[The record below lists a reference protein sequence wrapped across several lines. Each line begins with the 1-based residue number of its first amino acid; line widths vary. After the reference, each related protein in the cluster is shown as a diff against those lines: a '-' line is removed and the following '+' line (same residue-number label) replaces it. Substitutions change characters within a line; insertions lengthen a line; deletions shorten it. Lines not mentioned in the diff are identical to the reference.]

1 MVQFRFLFV
10 YKNPQYREIL
20 RRMQPTRAFHVYSSG
35 LCFLLMAI
43 SISVALPPV
52 DKQISRQVA
61 LFVEGD
67 SSSIPKFI
75 NVCRQ
80 MGPERGLDFRFI
92 DRQSEAYDYRVV

>member
-20 RRMQPTRAFHVYSSG
+20 RRMQPTRAFHVYSAD

-80 MGPERGLDFRFI
+80 MGRNGVSISASSINSQKHMIIASF
-92 DRQSEAYDYRVV
+92 